1 MVFTS
6 MSSTT
11 GRRIC
16 MRSISNALR
25 TPIVRAVLAGIVAC
39 IVAAFLAHGRS
50 SPYNGYVLL
59 AQAFLRGQIAIQ
71 WPGAWIDALPYGGQ
85 YWIIEAPLP
94 AVLLLPWV
102 AAFGSAN
109 QTVLALLLCGVSVG
123 ACWLTCERLAVR
135 VVPTI
140 WICAFLFA
148 GTQLAWAAMLGDV
161 WFIAHVASVACTF
174 VALAELTGRRRG
186 SLVGLALVGAAFS
199 RFALVLAIPVFAW
212 LVLRDREPAERCR
225 AAIGFGAVLVAGAAL
240 WIAYNQARWG
250 VWYDIGYTAWYHQDS
265 AGSPAGSPFQLRYF
279 FYELWSFFVQA
290 PQVMAAW
297 PFVVPSMSGVAM
309 TWTSP
314 ALVIALFAR
323 RPRPLVAG
331 MWLATLLVAGPSFIY
346 YVNGYAQFGMR
357 HALDFEP
364 FVIVLMA
371 LAMPLRVPLLAKI
384 AIAWSAIVGF
394 WGIWFW
400 NVFYRR

>member
-1 MVFTS
+1 
-6 MSSTT
+6 
-11 GRRIC
+11 
-16 MRSISNALR
+16 MRFASVALR
-25 TPIVRAVLAGIVAC
+25 TPIVRALLAGLVAF

-59 AQAFLRGQIAIQ
+59 AQAFLRGQIAIN
-71 WPGAWIDALPYGGQ
+71 WPGAWIDALPYYGQ

-102 AAFGSAN
+102 AAFGGAN
-109 QTVLALLLCGVSVG
+109 QTMLALLLCGISVG
-123 ACWLTCERLAVR
+123 ACWLTCEQLAVR
-135 VVPTI
+135 VATSI

-174 VALAELTGRRRG
+174 LALAELTGRRRG
-186 SLVGLALVGAAFS
+186 SLVALALIGAVFS
-199 RFALVLAIPVFAW
+199 RFALVMAIPVFVW
-212 LVLRDREPAERCR
+212 LVLRDREPGERRR
-225 AAIGFGAVLVAGAAL
+225 AAIGFGAVIVAGAVL
-240 WIAYNQARWG
+240 WVAYNQARWG
-250 VWYDIGYTAWYHQDS
+250 LWYDIGYTAWYHQDS
-265 AGSPAGSPFQLRYF
+265 AGSPAGSPFGLRYF
-279 FYELWSFFVQA
+279 TYQLWSFFVQG
-290 PQVMAAW
+290 PQYIAAW
-297 PFVVPSMSGVAM
+297 PFVVPTMNGIAM

-314 ALVIALFAR
+314 ALAIALFAR
-323 RPRPLVAG
+323 RPRPLVIG
-331 MWLATLLVAGPSFIY
+331 LWLSTLLVAGPSFIY

-371 LAMPLRVPLLAKI
+371 LAIPARVPLLAKI
-384 AIAWSAIVGF
+384 AIGWSVIVGF

-400 NVFYRR
+400 NVYYRH